1 MNSGQRFSL
10 RASSTSLRQTWLIAL
25 GSAKQE
31 NDGRALLT
39 KQNGDKS
46 EKLNKKST
54 ELRLYCDLLVQQVD
68 TIQVIFWILIR
79 KSFASKTTKYK
90 IKSNKYQIIFGAN
103 VFNKSLKVSVE
114 KAKEGTDTDEVNL
127 NENAVMLSATCKTF
141 IKTLKDTMALMNEN
155 VKAFNALNS
164 GVP

>member
-1 MNSGQRFSL
+1 M
-10 RASSTSLRQTWLIAL
+10 IAL

-68 TIQVIFWILIR
+68 TIQERYRNILYTYLLGR
-79 KSFASKTTKYK
+79 N
-90 IKSNKYQIIFGAN
+90 IKKNI
-103 VFNKSLKVSVE
+103 
-114 KAKEGTDTDEVNL
+114 
-127 NENAVMLSATCKTF
+127 
-141 IKTLKDTMALMNEN
+141 
-155 VKAFNALNS
+155 
-164 GVP
+164 

>member
-1 MNSGQRFSL
+1 M
-10 RASSTSLRQTWLIAL
+10 IAL

-68 TIQVIFWILIR
+68 TIQERYRNILYTYLLGRNIMKNICQRIKGIGEQSPR
-79 KSFASKTTKYK
+79 KYGFGECESKRKCGY
-90 IKSNKYQIIFGAN
+90 A
-103 VFNKSLKVSVE
+103 
-114 KAKEGTDTDEVNL
+114 
-127 NENAVMLSATCKTF
+127 
-141 IKTLKDTMALMNEN
+141 
-155 VKAFNALNS
+155 
-164 GVP
+164 